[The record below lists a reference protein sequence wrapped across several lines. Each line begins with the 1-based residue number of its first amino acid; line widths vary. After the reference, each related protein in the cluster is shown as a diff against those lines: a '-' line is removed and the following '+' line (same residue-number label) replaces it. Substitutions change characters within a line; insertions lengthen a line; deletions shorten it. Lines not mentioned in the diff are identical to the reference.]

1 MPVVELDPTTDALA
15 RRSYNPSK
23 WDVLVLGLS
32 IGLGGQYFSW
42 NTGLHAGLYSFM
54 LDVFVVGFAYISL
67 CFCTAEIAGALPFA
81 GGSYGLSRC
90 TLGYFPGY
98 IIGCAEAC
106 EYIAYV
112 SSAVMSLAKMIV
124 ESIPALKGAEP
135 FLWYLIYAHALLFHY
150 RGDAWFWRWNKL
162 IGCTSLLV
170 VLLYTL
176 GSLPHVDFADHADT
190 DPNFRFVDG
199 VFGFVRALP
208 SACWFFVGVEAVTM
222 ASDEVLSPTTAVPF
236 AQLGCMAVLFVVGVM
251 VFFVTVS
258 LPPPGLNQV
267 SKLLA
272 PFDNGFHVMLGVE
285 LTTATLF
292 STPAMYATTFGFMWG
307 YGKLISAM
315 ATSKLLPTRLA
326 VRSTRYGTPIY
337 ALLAG
342 SAVSYLLCLLVY
354 FVPSVDVY
362 IDAICFAAA
371 LLGYAGQCVGYIALR
386 RLYPSIQS
394 STFHSPLGVYGAVYS
409 LVVWLLGLVSLAGFQ
424 GDHGLEF
431 LSFLAII
438 ALLAVVYLL
447 YSRHHQTFS
456 PEENKVFLVAHVMK
470 FNLRK
475 TTDAPHH
482 HHLRPGGSK
491 LSPAHVV
498 PSLKGSAGAIAGAA
512 GDVLPMAAPP
522 PERLR
527 GERRPEPTALGKTK
541 MSPFHQYFSNPS
553 LPIDDDGIVSVVQDN
568 EDDREEEKEEERE
581 EEEEE
586 QKMELAVPTEG
597 AWSTHDG

>member
-236 AQLGCMAVLFVVGVM
+236 AA
-251 VFFVTVS
+251 
-258 LPPPGLNQV
+258 
-267 SKLLA
+267 A
-272 PFDNGFHVMLGVE
+272 R
-285 LTTATLF
+285 
-292 STPAMYATTFGFMWG
+292 
-307 YGKLISAM
+307 LISAM

-498 PSLKGSAGAIAGAA
+498 PSLKGSAGAIAGPA

-586 QKMELAVPTEG
+586 QKMELAVADRGRVVDARRMIRE
-597 AWSTHDG
+597 